1 MQPEA
6 GGAARRRRPLR
17 SLSYRKWLQNSFGPG
32 AGDWLVELME
42 DGGAAAG
49 SSWMASKK
57 TQAAHFKLEGR
68 RVDCVRAGPEY
79 SRRRAR
85 AGWGQGAATTRMAA
99 GWEPGRLGR
108 RAGAGRPPRRGTPN
122 ISSLT
127 RAGRWRGSRAA
138 EEQVGRSCSGRV
150 RGGVRGLTTW
160 AGNARPGKPARQE
173 EVLDRSRT
181 HFLRLE

>member
-1 MQPEA
+1 M
-6 GGAARRRRPLR
+6 
-17 SLSYRKWLQNSFGPG
+17 
-32 AGDWLVELME
+32 ELME

-99 GWEPGRLGR
+99 GWEPGRPKGGR
-108 RAGAGRPPRRGTPN
+108 GPPAAARHAQHFKFNSGREVAREPGCGGAGRPELLG
-122 ISSLT
+122 
-127 RAGRWRGSRAA
+127 ACEG
-138 EEQVGRSCSGRV
+138 GRSWTHYLGWECR
-150 RGGVRGLTTW
+150 RL
-160 AGNARPGKPARQE
+160 GKPARQQK
-173 EVLDRSRT
+173 VLDRSRT
-181 HFLRLE
+181 HFLRLN